1 MLFTP
6 VVGFFDGHV
15 YLAVPNPSPTFQL
28 RCGPVGSDSQVYLLL
43 PNLGATHLSD
53 LGFVRICALVAVATV
68 NSLYPGCAR
77 SVQHQIL
84 YLLCS

>member
-28 RCGPVGSDSQVYLLL
+28 RCGPVGSDSQVYVLL
-43 PNLGATHLSD
+43 PNSDATHLSD
-53 LGFVRICALVAVATV
+53 LGFVRICALIAVAAG
-68 NSLYPGCAR
+68 NSLCAECAR